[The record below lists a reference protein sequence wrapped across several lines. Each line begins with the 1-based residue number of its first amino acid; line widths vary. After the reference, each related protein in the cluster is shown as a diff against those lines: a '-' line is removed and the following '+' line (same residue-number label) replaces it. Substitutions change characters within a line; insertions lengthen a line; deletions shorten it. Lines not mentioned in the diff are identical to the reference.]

1 MNNKKFERKLQWLA
15 EYIERATNERVKIYD
30 DYISI
35 EFQDEPY
42 IREDYSAEINI
53 DGAESIYDVIDNII
67 EYYEGYDADEY
78 VEMWVNAKYET
89 DREDKLGIPS
99 VRELIVDA
107 DHINQEWEDVYQAV
121 IDFKYGRT
129 IKKAA

>member
-15 EYIERATNERVKIYD
+15 EYIERATSERVKIYD

-67 EYYEGYDADEY
+67 EYYEGYDADEH
-78 VEMWVNAKYET
+78 VEMWVRLMPNMKQTE
-89 DREDKLGIPS
+89 K
-99 VRELIVDA
+99 
-107 DHINQEWEDVYQAV
+107 IN
-121 IDFKYGRT
+121 
-129 IKKAA
+129 